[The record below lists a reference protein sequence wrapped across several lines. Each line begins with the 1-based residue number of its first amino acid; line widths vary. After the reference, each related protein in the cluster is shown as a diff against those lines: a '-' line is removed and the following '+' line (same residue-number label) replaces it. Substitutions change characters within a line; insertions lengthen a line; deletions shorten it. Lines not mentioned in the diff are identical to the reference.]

1 MNIFQMMSL
10 FQQNPL
16 SLLQKRFNIP
26 NGINNPQDILNHL
39 IQSGQVTQDQV
50 NQAQQMGQNFRQFM
64 K

>member
-50 NQAQQMGQNFRQFM
+50 NQAQQMGQNFKQFM